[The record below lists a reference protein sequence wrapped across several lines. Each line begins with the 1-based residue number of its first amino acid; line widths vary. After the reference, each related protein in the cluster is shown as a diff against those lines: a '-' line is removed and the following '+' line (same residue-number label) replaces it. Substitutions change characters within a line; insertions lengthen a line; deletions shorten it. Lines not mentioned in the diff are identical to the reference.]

1 MNNFT
6 QWFSTPNPGSINIV
20 SKGTVYFYSKRNANL
35 YPIPF
40 NQQHL
45 LAITRNLLNHIEI
58 KTNNQNQTQK
68 KKTKYHFISN
78 SHFSFY
84 PEITTP
90 LFPVPIRQVR
100 PQFRP
105 ALRRPGGGGPS
116 SFATTTSATPTTTAR
131 SKSTRRSE
139 SGETSTTDST
149 LLLTT
154 AAPASLLSRRRRP
167 TTYLSKLNSANRQ
180 RPAVL
185 GGSSTVDGEG
195 AATATSPA
203 TDADQSG
210 PSPPPSKSSS
220 RPKLG
225 VRRKF
230 GPTRTGSEGGERG
243 AAASTTTTTKSPD
256 LETTTRT
263 NLFKRRPAFLSP
275 SRITTAAPPAA
286 TTFSSPASKFFKNRS
301 KPSLA
306 SEVPAVA
313 VDELNPAPLNGGVD
327 QEIEPSIRQNSKLA
341 KNKNRYNQIGEGDRE
356 GSLEDDL
363 VGAITTISRA
373 PLPSTTSRNFLFP
386 NESPD
391 EKNHHMQMMKVL
403 NIGELPSSHQ
413 RASTHKYNITH
424 DYTPLSSFSEPQS
437 TTRRSQKLIQRPR
450 ISTQSQFYY
459 QQTTPSLFYSSS
471 PVTLSPRKDI
481 QRKRKPSSY
490 EKASYASANHRKQKE
505 DFGGRTYRPAVDY
518 DYYDDGEQRIIGKS
532 SSQVKVIMHGPGI
545 IECLDQGNFPHP
557 LSCKKFISCAK
568 MEIGGVIGWE
578 YTCPKGLSY
587 DPVGG
592 ICNWSAGL
600 GCKD

>member
-1 MNNFT
+1 QSLFL
-6 QWFSTPNPGSINIV
+6 SPSNP
-20 SKGTVYFYSKRNANL
+20 
-35 YPIPF
+35 
-40 NQQHL
+40 
-45 LAITRNLLNHIEI
+45 
-58 KTNNQNQTQK
+58 
-68 KKTKYHFISN
+68 
-78 SHFSFY
+78 
-84 PEITTP
+84 
-90 LFPVPIRQVR
+90 QVR

-105 ALRRPGGGGPS
+105 ALRRPGGP

-131 SKSTRRSE
+131 NKSTRRSE

-154 AAPASLLSRRRRP
+154 TSSSLSTATSASLLSRRRRP

-185 GGSSTVDGEG
+185 GGSSTVDE
-195 AATATSPA
+195 AAGDAAVVSGSSRRTATSTTTPA
-203 TDADQSG
+203 IDADQ
-210 PSPPPSKSSS
+210 PPPPSKST
-220 RPKLG
+220 RPKVG

-243 AAASTTTTTKSPD
+243 AAAATTTTTTTAKSPD

-263 NLFKRRPAFLSP
+263 NLFKRRPGFLSP
-275 SRITTAAPPAA
+275 NRITTPAPPV

-301 KPSLA
+301 KPSPVTE
-306 SEVPAVA
+306 SPAVA
-313 VDELNPAPLNGGVD
+313 ADDQNPALLDGDVD
-327 QEIEPSIRQNSKLA
+327 QEIEPSIRQNSKLVN
-341 KNKNRYNQIGEGDRE
+341 NKNRYNQIGEGDRE

-386 NESPD
+386 NESPE
-391 EKNHHMQMMKVL
+391 EKNQHMQMMKVL
-403 NIGELPSSHQ
+403 NIGELPASHQ

-424 DYTPLSSFSEPQS
+424 DYTPAQSFSEPFS

-459 QQTTPSLFYSSS
+459 QQTTPSLYYSSS
-471 PVTLSPRKDI
+471 PVTLSPRKDT
-481 QRKRKPSSY
+481 QWKRKPSSY
-490 EKASYASANHRKQKE
+490 EKSSYASANHRKQKD

-518 DYYDDGEQRIIGKS
+518 DYYDDGEQRIISKS
-532 SSQVKVIMHGPGI
+532 NSQVKVIMHGPGI

-557 LSCKKFISCAK
+557 MSCKKFISCAK

>member
-1 MNNFT
+1 MIRL
-6 QWFSTPNPGSINIV
+6 Q
-20 SKGTVYFYSKRNANL
+20 Y
-35 YPIPF
+35 
-40 NQQHL
+40 QHSPT
-45 LAITRNLLNHIEI
+45 AAHVTSPVFFFFA
-58 KTNNQNQTQK
+58 Q
-68 KKTKYHFISN
+68 F
-78 SHFSFY
+78 
-84 PEITTP
+84 PE
-90 LFPVPIRQVR
+90 LQVR

-105 ALRRPGGGGPS
+105 ALRRPGGGGLNT
-116 SFATTTSATPTTTAR
+116 ATTTSPSPTSAPTVR
-131 SKSTRRSE
+131 NKSTRGSE
-139 SGETSTTDST
+139 SGEASTTDST
-149 LLLTT
+149 LLQTT
-154 AAPASLLSRRRRP
+154 TSAASTSLLSRRRRP
-167 TTYLSKLNSANRQ
+167 TTYLSKLNRQ

-185 GGSSTVDGEG
+185 GGGAVAEEGG
-195 AATATSPA
+195 AAHTG
-203 TDADQSG
+203 DVDQQQQ
-210 PSPPPSKSSS
+210 PKTT
-220 RPKLG
+220 RPKLATG

-230 GPTRTGSEGGERG
+230 GPTRTGSEGGSERQ
-243 AAASTTTTTKSPD
+243 ATTTTTTKSPD
-256 LETTTRT
+256 LETTTRSS
-263 NLFKRRPAFLSP
+263 LFKRRPGFPAVN
-275 SRITTAAPPAA
+275 RITTPATPV
-286 TTFSSPASKFFKNRS
+286 TTFSSPSSKFFKNRS
-301 KPSLA
+301 KPSTA
-306 SEVPAVA
+306 TESPAA
-313 VDELNPAPLNGGVD
+313 LDDQSPAPLVGDVD
-327 QEIEPSIRQNSKLA
+327 QEIEPSIRQNSKLVN
-341 KNKNRYNQIGEGDRE
+341 NKNRYNQIGEGDRD

-386 NESPD
+386 DESPQD
-391 EKNHHMQMMKVL
+391 KSQKMQMMKVL

-424 DYTPLSSFSEPQS
+424 DYTLQSFPEPLS

-471 PVTLSPRKDI
+471 PVTLSPRKDTP
-481 QRKRKPSSY
+481 RKRKPSSY
-490 EKASYASANHRKQKE
+490 EKSSYASTNHRKQKD

-518 DYYDDGEQRIIGKS
+518 DYYDEGEQRIVGKT

-568 MEIGGVIGWE
+568 MEIGGVVGWE